1 MNTDSYIS
9 SLEARHARLD
19 RELDEESHRPLPDSM
34 AIQTLKRQKLRI
46 KDEIWR
52 QSACCSYWSNL
63 AAPARSPTRPPN
75 EDDPV
80 GGRVGEWAARRNIE
94 LP

>member
-52 QSACCSYWSNL
+52 QSAC
-63 AAPARSPTRPPN
+63 
-75 EDDPV
+75 
-80 GGRVGEWAARRNIE
+80 
-94 LP
+94 